1 MRREHGLL
9 TPAELAAQQEARDH
23 ARMRQMIADRD
34 EDALWAYRAA
44 QSAPAPSAGHLI
56 AIALVC
62 LVSSFAVMALWSVVL
77 GFVLAIVAALVIAGA
92 AIGGE

>member
-44 QSAPAPSAGHLI
+44 QSAPAPTAGHLI

-62 LVSSFAVMALWSVVL
+62 LVSSFVVMALWSILL
-77 GFVLAIVAALVIAGA
+77 GFALAILAACVIARA
-92 AIGGE
+92 AWGEE